1 VLLAQ
6 YKQHPLGKSPEIMV
20 RYINWQLG
28 RKIFV
33 RRPLFLAKKRGD
45 DSLLLS
51 KAENEGDTGK
61 MWGDALHLCKWHVQP
76 LVLLLLLQCAVV
88 AYILIMRLVLCYTYF
103 TLLPFHI
110 SSQQRA
116 TRNPRGT
123 CPTTQPISQPL
134 YHPTHQTTDHP
145 SFASLHCLHV
155 KWVRGLTR
163 TQRPSFVRGG
173 WFKKKGGGST
183 TTTERCVKFDFILD
197 K

>member
-1 VLLAQ
+1 
-6 YKQHPLGKSPEIMV
+6 
-20 RYINWQLG
+20 
-28 RKIFV
+28 
-33 RRPLFLAKKRGD
+33 
-45 DSLLLS
+45 
-51 KAENEGDTGK
+51 

-123 CPTTQPISQPL
+123 CPATQPISQPL
-134 YHPTHQTTDHP
+134 YHPTDQTTDHP

-173 WFKKKGGGST
+173 WFKKKGGGGLPLLPSDALNLILSLIKKCSYFCFTLPIPT
-183 TTTERCVKFDFILD
+183 TLMDFYARVILGNLL
-197 K
+197 KSYRTGLLNSWQELNGMGKVGLKI